1 MKKINT
7 SLYLIISILFSVNSF
22 SGEEIFDKSRV
33 WNVQIV
39 GDEFI
44 FYRVPGQSV
53 WGHRYGFV
61 KQRPN
66 CSQDQFFL
74 EWSSYEDIKP
84 YEGQDIPISMI
95 NEQGIGSK
103 LKPTLI
109 AVKDFTSI
117 MQVGFFAEDD
127 RGYSYSSAFKD
138 FNKNSKQVTLSI
150 GDDFEN
156 FDIKTDTFLTSG
168 YEMARMNAEKTCR
181 GLASNDQ
188 ILTAEL
194 MK

>member
-1 MKKINT
+1 
-7 SLYLIISILFSVNSF
+7 LYA
-22 SGEEIFDKSRV
+22 GEDFFDESRV
-33 WNVQIV
+33 WDVQIV

-44 FYRVPGQSV
+44 FYRVPAQTV

-61 KQRPN
+61 KQTPN

-84 YEGQDIPISMI
+84 YEGQYIPISI
-95 NEQGIGSK
+95 TNEHGNKSK

-109 AVKDFTSI
+109 AIKDFTNI

-168 YEMARMNAEKTCR
+168 YEKARMDAERACR

-188 ILTAEL
+188 ILTASIQ
-194 MK
+194 

>member
-1 MKKINT
+1 MQKIKY
-7 SLYLIISILFSVNSF
+7 SAIIVLFSSIGLF
-22 SGEEIFDKSRV
+22 ASEDFDKSRV
-33 WNVQIV
+33 WDVQIV
-39 GDEFI
+39 GGDFI
-44 FYRVPGQSV
+44 FYRVPGQAV

-61 KQRPN
+61 KQSQN
-66 CSQDQFFL
+66 CSQDQFFV

-84 YEGQDIPISMI
+84 YEGKYVSFSLVND
-95 NEQGIGSK
+95 QGVSTK
-103 LKPTLI
+103 LNPTLI

-168 YEMARMNAEKTCR
+168 YEKARMNAEKTCR

-194 MK
+194 MR

>member
-1 MKKINT
+1 MQKIKYT
-7 SLYLIISILFSVNSF
+7 LITAIFFSIGLFAS
-22 SGEEIFDKSRV
+22 EDFDKSRA
-33 WNVQIV
+33 WDVQIV
-39 GDEFI
+39 GGDFI

-61 KQRPN
+61 KQSPN
-66 CSQDQFFL
+66 CTQDQFFL
-74 EWSSYEDIKP
+74 EWSSYEDIKL
-84 YEGQDIPISMI
+84 YEGQYIPISII

-109 AVKDFTSI
+109 AVKDFTNI

-168 YEMARMNAEKTCR
+168 YEKARMNAEKTCR

-194 MK
+194 MR

>member
-1 MKKINT
+1 MQKIKY
-7 SLYLIISILFSVNSF
+7 SAIIVLFSSIGLF
-22 SGEEIFDKSRV
+22 ASEDFDKSRV
-33 WNVQIV
+33 WDVQIV
-39 GDEFI
+39 GGDFI
-44 FYRVPGQSV
+44 FYRVPGQAV

-61 KQRPN
+61 KQSPN
-66 CSQDQFFL
+66 CSQDQFFV

-84 YEGQDIPISMI
+84 YEGKYVPFSLVND
-95 NEQGIGSK
+95 QGVSTT
-103 LKPTLI
+103 LNPTLI
-109 AVKDFTSI
+109 AVKDFTNI

-127 RGYSYSSAFKD
+127 RGYSYSSAFND

-168 YEMARMNAEKTCR
+168 YEKARMNAEKTCR

-194 MK
+194 MR

>member
-1 MKKINT
+1 MQKIKYSAIT
-7 SLYLIISILFSVNSF
+7 VFLFSIGLYAGDDV
-22 SGEEIFDKSRV
+22 FDESRV
-33 WNVQIV
+33 WDVQIV

-44 FYRVPGQSV
+44 FYRVPGQTV

-61 KQRPN
+61 KQTPN

-84 YEGQDIPISMI
+84 YEGQYIPISI
-95 NEQGIGSK
+95 TNEYGNKSK

-109 AVKDFTSI
+109 AIKDFTNI

-168 YEMARMNAEKTCR
+168 YEKARMDAERACR

-188 ILTAEL
+188 ILTASIQ
-194 MK
+194 

>member
-1 MKKINT
+1 MQKIT
-7 SLYLIISILFSVNSF
+7 YSAIIVLFSSIGLF
-22 SGEEIFDKSRV
+22 ASEDFDKSRV
-33 WNVQIV
+33 WDVQIV
-39 GDEFI
+39 GGDFI
-44 FYRVPGQSV
+44 FYRVPGQAV

-61 KQRPN
+61 KQSPN
-66 CSQDQFFL
+66 CSQDQFFV

-84 YEGQDIPISMI
+84 YEGKYVPFSLVND
-95 NEQGIGSK
+95 QGVSTT
-103 LKPTLI
+103 LNPTLI
-109 AVKDFTSI
+109 AVKDFTNI

-127 RGYSYSSAFKD
+127 RGYSYSLAFKD

-168 YEMARMNAEKTCR
+168 YEKARMNAEKTCR

-194 MK
+194 MR

>member
-1 MKKINT
+1 MQKIKYSAIT
-7 SLYLIISILFSVNSF
+7 VLFFSIGLFAS
-22 SGEEIFDKSRV
+22 EDFDKNRV
-33 WNVQIV
+33 WDVQIV

-44 FYRVPGQSV
+44 FYRVPGQTV

-61 KQRPN
+61 KQTPN

-84 YEGQDIPISMI
+84 YEGQYIPISI
-95 NEQGIGSK
+95 TNEHGNKSK

-109 AVKDFTSI
+109 AIKDFTNI

-168 YEMARMNAEKTCR
+168 YEKARMDAERACR

-188 ILTAEL
+188 ILTASIQ
-194 MK
+194 

>member
-1 MKKINT
+1 MQKIKHSVIIALLFSM
-7 SLYLIISILFSVNSF
+7 SLYAS
-22 SGEEIFDKSRV
+22 EDIFDESRV
-33 WNVQIV
+33 WDVQII
-39 GDEFI
+39 GNDFI
-44 FYRVPGQSV
+44 FYRVPGQAV
-53 WGHRYGFV
+53 WGHRYGFG
-61 KQRPN
+61 KQSQN
-66 CSQDQFFL
+66 CSQDQFFV

-84 YEGQDIPISMI
+84 YEGKYVPFSLVND
-95 NEQGIGSK
+95 QGVSTK
-103 LKPTLI
+103 LNPTLI

-150 GDDFEN
+150 GDDFDN

-168 YEMARMNAEKTCR
+168 YEKARMNAEKTCR

-194 MK
+194 MR

>member
-1 MKKINT
+1 MQKIT
-7 SLYLIISILFSVNSF
+7 YSAIIVLFSSIGLF
-22 SGEEIFDKSRV
+22 ASEDFDKSRV
-33 WNVQIV
+33 WDVQIV
-39 GDEFI
+39 GGDFI
-44 FYRVPGQSV
+44 FYRVPGQAV

-61 KQRPN
+61 KQSPN
-66 CSQDQFFL
+66 CSQDQFFV

-84 YEGQDIPISMI
+84 YEGKYVPFSLVND
-95 NEQGIGSK
+95 QGVSTT
-103 LKPTLI
+103 LNPTLI
-109 AVKDFTSI
+109 AVKDFTNI

-127 RGYSYSSAFKD
+127 RGYSYSSAFND

-194 MK
+194 MR

>member
-1 MKKINT
+1 MQKIKYT
-7 SLYLIISILFSVNSF
+7 LITAIFFSIGLFAS
-22 SGEEIFDKSRV
+22 EDFDKSRV
-33 WNVQIV
+33 WDVQIV
-39 GDEFI
+39 GGDFI
-44 FYRVPGQSV
+44 FYRVPGQAV

-61 KQRPN
+61 KQSPN
-66 CSQDQFFL
+66 CSQDQFFV

-84 YEGQDIPISMI
+84 YEGKYVPFSLVND
-95 NEQGIGSK
+95 QGVSTT
-103 LKPTLI
+103 LNPTLI
-109 AVKDFTSI
+109 AVKDFTNI

-127 RGYSYSSAFKD
+127 RGYSYSSAFND

-194 MK
+194 MR

>member
-1 MKKINT
+1 MQKIKYT
-7 SLYLIISILFSVNSF
+7 LITAIFFSIGLFAS
-22 SGEEIFDKSRV
+22 EDFDKSRV
-33 WNVQIV
+33 WDVQIV
-39 GDEFI
+39 GGDFI

-61 KQRPN
+61 KQSPN
-66 CSQDQFFL
+66 CTQDQFFL
-74 EWSSYEDIKP
+74 EWSSYEDIKL
-84 YEGQDIPISMI
+84 YEGQYIPISII
-95 NEQGIGSK
+95 NEQGIESK

-168 YEMARMNAEKTCR
+168 YEKARMNAERTCR

-194 MK
+194 MR

>member
-1 MKKINT
+1 MQKIKYT
-7 SLYLIISILFSVNSF
+7 LLTAIFFSIGLFAS
-22 SGEEIFDKSRV
+22 EDFDKNRV
-33 WNVQIV
+33 WDVQIV

-44 FYRVPGQSV
+44 FYRVPGQTV

-61 KQRPN
+61 KQTPN

-84 YEGQDIPISMI
+84 YEGQYIPISI
-95 NEQGIGSK
+95 TNEHGNKSK

-109 AVKDFTSI
+109 AIKDFTNI

-127 RGYSYSSAFKD
+127 RGYSYSSAFKE

-168 YEMARMNAEKTCR
+168 YEKARMDAERACR

-188 ILTAEL
+188 ILTASIQ
-194 MK
+194 

>member
-1 MKKINT
+1 MQKIKYT
-7 SLYLIISILFSVNSF
+7 LITAIFFSIGLFAS
-22 SGEEIFDKSRV
+22 EDFDKSRV
-33 WNVQIV
+33 WDIQIV
-39 GDEFI
+39 GGDFI
-44 FYRVPGQSV
+44 FYRVPGQAV

-61 KQRPN
+61 KQSPN
-66 CSQDQFFL
+66 CSQDQFFV

-84 YEGQDIPISMI
+84 YEGKYVPFSLVND
-95 NEQGIGSK
+95 QGVSTK
-103 LKPTLI
+103 LNPTLI
-109 AVKDFTSI
+109 AVKDFTNI

-150 GDDFEN
+150 GDHFEN

-168 YEMARMNAEKTCR
+168 YEKARMNAEKTCR

-194 MK
+194 MR

>member
-1 MKKINT
+1 MQKIKYAAIT
-7 SLYLIISILFSVNSF
+7 AIFFSIGLFA
-22 SGEEIFDKSRV
+22 GEDFDESRV
-33 WNVQIV
+33 WDVQIV

-44 FYRVPGQSV
+44 FYRVPGQTV

-61 KQRPN
+61 KQTPN

-84 YEGQDIPISMI
+84 YEGQYIPISI
-95 NEQGIGSK
+95 TNEHGNKSK

-109 AVKDFTSI
+109 AIKDFTNI

-168 YEMARMNAEKTCR
+168 YEKARMDAERACR

-188 ILTAEL
+188 ILTASIQ
-194 MK
+194 

>member
-1 MKKINT
+1 MQKIKYT
-7 SLYLIISILFSVNSF
+7 LITAIFFSIGLFAS
-22 SGEEIFDKSRV
+22 EDFDESRV
-33 WNVQIV
+33 WDVQIV
-39 GDEFI
+39 GGDFI
-44 FYRVPGQSV
+44 FYRVPGQTV

-61 KQRPN
+61 KQSPN
-66 CSQDQFFL
+66 CSQDQFFV

-84 YEGQDIPISMI
+84 YEGKHVPFSLVND
-95 NEQGIGSK
+95 QGVSTK
-103 LKPTLI
+103 LNPTLV
-109 AVKDFTSI
+109 AVKDFTNI

-127 RGYSYSSAFKD
+127 RGYSYSSSFKD

-156 FDIKTDTFLTSG
+156 FDIKTDTFLTDG
-168 YEMARMNAEKTCR
+168 YEKARMNAERTCR

-194 MK
+194 AR

>member
-1 MKKINT
+1 MQKIKYT
-7 SLYLIISILFSVNSF
+7 LITAIFFSIGLFAS
-22 SGEEIFDKSRV
+22 EDFDKSRV
-33 WNVQIV
+33 WDVQIV
-39 GDEFI
+39 GGDFI
-44 FYRVPGQSV
+44 FYRVPGQAV

-61 KQRPN
+61 KQSPN
-66 CSQDQFFL
+66 CSQDQFFV

-84 YEGQDIPISMI
+84 YEGKYVPFSLVND
-95 NEQGIGSK
+95 QGVSTT
-103 LKPTLI
+103 LNPTLI
-109 AVKDFTSI
+109 AVKDFTNI

-127 RGYSYSSAFKD
+127 RGYSYSSAFND

-168 YEMARMNAEKTCR
+168 YEMARMKAEKTCR

-194 MK
+194 MR